1 MKKSTPQNLTKFALA
16 ASICLLNVSNQ
27 SSSSVLAQS
36 KETNKNKEES
46 ADQFNWAGVPAF
58 VDVSA
63 RISSLDKEITHAL
76 GEERLTQ
83 DQAQQLKA
91 TLDRVVQLNKEFT
104 TDGKLTIWER
114 VRLILDLDKLS
125 QDLELR
131 LAKRKVAITDLSG
144 KQDQLEKEIAE
155 DFLSGRLTNSQAAK
169 FKNSLQNIKDKE
181 KSYRQDNKLSHSEM
195 LALSYD
201 LDQLNLELEKDLRVR
216 SIAGPSIDARL
227 DRLKNRKNNLVKQ
240 KRLTSV
246 QEAEINT
253 RIQQTEKDYLA
264 FKASDKKLDPKE
276 VLNLALELDKI
287 GTRLNQL
294 APGEV
299 SSAIKS
305 IDSLQSEIRTM
316 LDDSNSKASFSIL
329 QLDQFKQENSRI
341 ETLESLFKADNS
353 FTDSEILTVVR
364 ELETLKQ
371 NMVESS
377 KSVGKKPDLSTKIDM
392 LRKRVK
398 EVNDAKR
405 FKQGMNAQEMDKGL
419 DSIEKKLKVFKQD
432 NELSDSEVLVI
443 SSELDSLNSKRESS
457 LQNLPDVQE
466 RKLEIERRLNEAL
479 ASNRVAIKKAE
490 ELRREGSR
498 ISFLE
503 TRLKRDGLLTDEDI
517 VQLSQQYDNLE
528 KKLAELLPPLPDI
541 DKLQN
546 KVTSKLEEAKAKGT
560 IAKAKLEY
568 FSDEM
573 ERINSIGSSFKASD
587 DRLSDWEIMA
597 LKSDLEKLEKDI
609 DKLSKPTQVKKQ

>member
-1 MKKSTPQNLTKFALA
+1 MKKTTSKYLPLIALA
-16 ASICLLNVSNQ
+16 SIGLFYASDFGTRCVF
-27 SSSSVLAQS
+27 AQIKIAEKP
-36 KETNKNKEES
+36 KEVE

-58 VDVSA
+58 VDVSS

-83 DQAQQLKA
+83 DQAQQLKN

-104 TDGKLTIWER
+104 QDGKLTIWER

-125 QDLELR
+125 QDLEIR
-131 LAKRKVAITDLSG
+131 LAKRKTAITDLSG
-144 KQDQLEKEIAE
+144 KEDQLEKEIAE

-169 FKNSLQNIKDKE
+169 FKSRLQAIKDKE
-181 KSYRQDNKLSHSEM
+181 KTYRQDNKLSQPEM

-201 LDQLNLELEKDLRVR
+201 LDQLNLDLEKDLRVR

-227 DRLKNRKNNLVKQ
+227 DRLKNRKNNLVKS
-240 KRLTSV
+240 KKLTAQ
-246 QEAEINT
+246 QEAEINAS
-253 RIQQTEKDYLA
+253 IQKIEKDYA
-264 FKASDKKLDPKE
+264 TFKASDKKLDPKE
-276 VLNLALELDKI
+276 VLNLAMDLDKV
-287 GTRLNQL
+287 GSRLSAL

-299 SSAIKS
+299 SSAIKN
-305 IDSLQSEIRTM
+305 IDSMQSEIRIM
-316 LDDSNSKASFSIL
+316 LDASNTKTNLTIQ
-329 QLDQFKQENSRI
+329 QLDQYKQELSRI

-353 FTDSEILTVVR
+353 FSDSEVLTVVR

-371 NMVESS
+371 HMVDAS
-377 KSVGKKPDLSTKIDM
+377 KNKGEKPDLSTKIEM

-405 FKQGMNAQEMDKGL
+405 FKLGLTAQEMDKGL
-419 DSIEKKLKVFKQD
+419 DSIEKKLKVFNQD

-443 SSELDSLNSKRESS
+443 SSEIDSLNSKLESS

-466 RKLEIERRLNEAL
+466 RKLEVERRLNEAL

-498 ISFLE
+498 IAFME
-503 TRLKRDGLLTDEDI
+503 VTLKRDGILSDEDI
-517 VQLSQQYDNLE
+517 VKLSQQYDNLE
-528 KKLAELLPPLPDI
+528 KKLAQLLPPLPDI
-541 DKLQN
+541 DKLQTQ
-546 KVTSKLEEAKAKGT
+546 VSTKLEEAKTKGT
-560 IAKAKLEY
+560 ISKAKLEY
-568 FSDEM
+568 FTDEM
-573 ERINSIGSSFKASD
+573 DRINSVGSSFKASD

-597 LKSDLEKLEKDI
+597 LKADLEKLEKDI
-609 DKLSKPTQVKKQ
+609 DKLSKVDQVKKQ

>member
-1 MKKSTPQNLTKFALA
+1 MKKSTSKLLPLLALA
-16 ASICLLNVSNQ
+16 ASVSVMNTFSDGSNV
-27 SSSSVLAQS
+27 VFAQS
-36 KETNKNKEES
+36 KANEAPKDAAAE
-46 ADQFNWAGVPAF
+46 QFNWAGVPSF
-58 VDVSA
+58 VDVST

-83 DQAQQLKA
+83 DQAQQLKGN
-91 TLDRVVQLNKEFT
+91 LDRVVQLNNEFT
-104 TDGKLTIWER
+104 QDGKLTIWER

-125 QDLELR
+125 QDLEIR
-131 LAKRKVAITDLSG
+131 LAKRKTAITDLSG

-169 FKNSLQNIKDKE
+169 FKNRLQSIKDKE
-181 KSYRQDNKLSHSEM
+181 KSYRQDSKLSQPEM

-201 LDQLNLELEKDLRVR
+201 LDQLNLDLEKDLRVR

-227 DRLKNRKNNLVKQ
+227 DRLKNRKNNLVKNKKLDQ
-240 KRLTSV
+240 K
-246 QEAEINT
+246 QEAEINES
-253 RIQQTEKDYLA
+253 IAKIEKDYA
-264 FKASDKKLDPKE
+264 SFKTSDKKLDPKE
-276 VLNLALELDKI
+276 VLNLALELDKV
-287 GTRLNQL
+287 GSRLSEL

-299 SSAIKS
+299 SSAIKN
-305 IDSLQSEIRTM
+305 IDTLQSEIRSM
-316 LDDSNSKASFSIL
+316 LDDSKTKNTLSIQ

-353 FTDSEILTVVR
+353 FTDSEVLTVVR

-371 NMVESS
+371 HMIEAS
-377 KSVGKKPDLSTKIDM
+377 KSKSEKIDLQTKIDL

-398 EVNDAKR
+398 EVSDAKR
-405 FKQGMNAQEMDKGL
+405 FKQSMSAQEMDKGI
-419 DSIEKKLKVFKQD
+419 DAIEKKLKVFKQD
-432 NELSDSEVLVI
+432 NELSDSEILVV
-443 SSELDSLNSKRESS
+443 SSELDALNSKLESS

-498 ISFLE
+498 ISFME
-503 TRLKRDGLLTDEDI
+503 TALKRDGILSDEDI
-517 VQLSQQYDNLE
+517 VKLSEQYDNLE
-528 KKLAELLPPLPDI
+528 KKLAQLLPPLPDI
-541 DKLQN
+541 EKLQN
-546 KVTSKLEEAKAKGT
+546 QVTTKLEEAKAKGN
-560 IAKAKLEY
+560 IPKAKLEY

-573 ERINSIGSSFKASD
+573 ERINSIGTSFKASD

-597 LKSDLEKLEKDI
+597 LKADLEKLEKDI
-609 DKLSKPTQVKKQ
+609 DKSSKGDQVKKQ